1 MILNILLIVTC
12 SVFVGFLY
20 AWNENG
26 FLDLITILLLFIW
39 VFLLIGGVII
49 AKLGEKKIK

>member
-1 MILNILLIVTC
+1 MVLNILLIVTC